1 MRMSY
6 WLRTSGLCIALALI
20 AGCPSPLAPVT
31 TVVIGNVRDA
41 ATDDPLVG
49 ARVSLALD
57 AQGEASAL
65 SDADGRF
72 ELQFESASASAP
84 LSVDL
89 SASLEGYDVAVDK
102 VEVVRGK
109 TTQNSYALRMVPEG
123 VSACIQKR
131 RPAVI
136 VGYFRPA
143 SGRPDPTLS
152 DRIAD
157 TLRYNL
163 LIQIQKANFAADAQP
178 RIFPCSAA
186 EPKVPERYG
195 GYARLFGADAYVG
208 GYVTSPDPVKVKVQI
223 AVADGYGVL
232 RAPMTAT
239 SHDVNLD
246 DPQLAQLAPEAN
258 AAVLTALA
266 IGYKLADK
274 PQECIDLIAASERL
288 LGALPDTLLGLREDC
303 RAALPNRGLL

>member
-1 MRMSY
+1 MSY
-6 WLRTSGLCIALALI
+6 WLRTSAIGIALALV
-20 AGCPSPLAPVT
+20 AGCHPTPAPIT
-31 TVVIGNVRDA
+31 TAVIGSVRDA
-41 ATDDPLVG
+41 ATDEPLAG
-49 ARVSLALD
+49 ARVSLALG

-65 SDADGRF
+65 TAPDGKF
-72 ELQFESASASAP
+72 DLKFESAPDSAP

-89 SASLEGYDVAVDK
+89 SASLDGYDVAVDK
-102 VEVVRGK
+102 VEVVKGK
-109 TTQNSYALRMVPEG
+109 TTQYSYDLRLLPAG
-123 VSACIQKR
+123 VSACIQKQ

-136 VGYFRPA
+136 VGHFRPA
-143 SGRPDPTLS
+143 SGRPDPALS

-163 LIQIQKANFAADAQP
+163 LTQIQKSNFAADAQP

-195 GYARLFGADAYVG
+195 GYAKLFGADAYVG

-239 SHDVNLD
+239 SPDVDLD
-246 DPQLAQLAPEAN
+246 DPQLARLAPEAN

-288 LGALPDTLLGLREDC
+288 LGNLPDTLAGLREDC